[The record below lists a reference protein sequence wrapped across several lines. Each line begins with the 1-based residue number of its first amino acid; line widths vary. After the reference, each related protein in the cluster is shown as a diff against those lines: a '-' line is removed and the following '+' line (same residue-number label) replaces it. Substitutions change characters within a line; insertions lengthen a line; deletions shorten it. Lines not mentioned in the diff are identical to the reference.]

1 MNFFDPLLTSD
12 GKPFGQEKFKEIVQ
26 ERYLIS
32 KHTNTSYADTKDIT
46 PTERSLLLNF
56 VVKDLEKQRDLIE
69 KQRQG
74 R

>member
-69 KQRQG
+69 KTKTG

>member
-69 KQRQG
+69 KQKTR
-74 R
+74 

>member
-1 MNFFDPLLTSD
+1 VNFFDPLLTSD

-69 KQRQG
+69 KTKTG